1 MKYLAFSAL
10 GLILFCQPTLS
21 ASHEEAVDAT
31 VTVLS
36 PVPLVKLTAS
46 GSEENGP
53 RHRRSGSFSMQRPPK
68 RGDSPQELAAQV
80 AAALTQHLALRDG
93 PSAPPSSPETVLE
106 DGPQSSG
113 SPTPVSP
120 RKLRFLP
127 KAGSRE
133 GGIIFSS
140 LKDVE
145 EEQDEEE
152 NS

>member
-10 GLILFCQPTLS
+10 GLILFCQPMLS
-21 ASHEEAVDAT
+21 ASHEEAVEDRL
-31 VTVLS
+31 VIL
-36 PVPLVKLTAS
+36 PLVPLVQLD
-46 GSEENGP
+46 GEENGP

-68 RGDSPQELAAQV
+68 RGDSTQQLAAQV

-106 DGPQSSG
+106 EGPQSSG

-133 GGIIFSS
+133 GKIISS
-140 LKDVE
+140 ALEDVE
-145 EEQDEEE
+145 EEQD
-152 NS
+152 